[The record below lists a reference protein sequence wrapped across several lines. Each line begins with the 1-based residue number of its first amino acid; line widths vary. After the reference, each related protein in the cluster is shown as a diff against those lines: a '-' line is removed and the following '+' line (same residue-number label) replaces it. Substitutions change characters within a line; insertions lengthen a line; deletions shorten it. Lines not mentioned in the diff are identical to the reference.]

1 MTKIGKTLDVP
12 RAEIF
17 KLISLL
23 DAGENEEVLKRLKPL
38 TKKFAPSSLLYF
50 IAGSANQSLSRL
62 DSTIENYRKALKL
75 DPNLIPAYSNLGTAL
90 ADKGEV
96 EAAMECYESVVALD
110 PNHEDIHF
118 NIGSLQLKMGD
129 TDLAMASFNNA
140 LAVKP
145 NHFELRGSA

>member
-12 RAEIF
+12 RAEIL

-50 IAGSANQSLSRL
+50 IAGSATQSLSRL

-96 EAAMECYESVVALD
+96 EAAMECYDCLLYTSPSPRD
-110 PNHEDIHF
+110 
-118 NIGSLQLKMGD
+118 S
-129 TDLAMASFNNA
+129 
-140 LAVKP
+140 
-145 NHFELRGSA
+145 